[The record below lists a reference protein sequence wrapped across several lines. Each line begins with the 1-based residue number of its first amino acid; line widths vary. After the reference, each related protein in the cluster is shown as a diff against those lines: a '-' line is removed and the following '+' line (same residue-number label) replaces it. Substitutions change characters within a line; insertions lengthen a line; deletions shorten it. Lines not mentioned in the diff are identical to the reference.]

1 MVTLPTSASVRVVDL
16 RKAYNTVDACMET
29 TQERITAIVATK
41 LAEVDAAPLAPEKRG
56 RLLTDLR
63 KWVDADTQKYGVE
76 TSDLCFTAFLVN
88 PPFRFLDD
96 NAAVSPS

>member
-1 MVTLPTSASVRVVDL
+1 
-16 RKAYNTVDACMET
+16 MET

-96 NAAVSPS
+96 NAVVSPS